1 MRIQSFIVAY
11 ALVLAILLFADR
23 RPGSIPPDRYSHVV
37 DLTEGQ
43 SATPHSV
50 VTGSAA
56 FVSVVPTSVVRE
68 SVASESVGSESSV
81 ADSKTR
87 IIAPAALI
95 PGTWTAGQIPAERL
109 VAPLVVIDL
118 KDLKDLK
125 TVASPDGEIGRSLSQ
140 ISLDDIAAWES
151 LHGMIPQG
159 AVVAIR
165 RASSGA
171 AWPRSDLP
179 TNFFASTSSL
189 LPITRDAAMFLI
201 EARNTIGF
209 AVETPVTLSS
219 DRKSDRNLAQQLALH
234 GNYVVQGAAHFSSL
248 PAAGSLVIVA
258 PAKDKKAGDAPVR
271 VLAMVR

>member
-1 MRIQSFIVAY
+1 MRIQSFIIAY

-23 RPGSIPPDRYSHVV
+23 RPGSNPPDRYSHVV

-50 VTGSAA
+50 VTVSA
-56 FVSVVPTSVVRE
+56 
-68 SVASESVGSESSV
+68 ASESAVSESLGSESLVSESLV
-81 ADSKTR
+81 SESKTR

-95 PGTWTAGQIPAERL
+95 PGTWAAGQIPAERL

-118 KDLKDLK
+118 KDLK
-125 TVASPDGEIGRSLSQ
+125 TVASPDGETRQSLSQ

-151 LHGMIPQG
+151 LHGMIPPG
-159 AVVAIR
+159 AVIAIR
-165 RASSGA
+165 RAIASA
-171 AWPRSDLP
+171 ALPHSDLS
-179 TNFFASTSSL
+179 TNFSASTSSL
-189 LPITRDAAMFLI
+189 LPVTRDAALFLI

-219 DRKSDRNLAQQLALH
+219 DRNLAQQLALH
-234 GNYVVQGAAHFSSL
+234 GTYVVQGAAHFSSL
-248 PAAGSLVIVA
+248 PATGSLVIVA
-258 PAKDKKAGDAPVR
+258 PAKDKKAGEAQVR